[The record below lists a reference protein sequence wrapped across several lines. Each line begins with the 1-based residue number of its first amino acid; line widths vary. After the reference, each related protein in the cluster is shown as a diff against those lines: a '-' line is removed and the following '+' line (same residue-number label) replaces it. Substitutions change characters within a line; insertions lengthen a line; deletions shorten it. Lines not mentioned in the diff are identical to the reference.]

1 MFQNFLV
8 LGFDTFLVIS
18 TFLRREMLIRFY
30 LILSVNTPNLKFNP
44 NEKSIL
50 VDKHHSHTCPGPA
63 DHHHQ
68 HGGQWNSSLH

>member
-30 LILSVNTPNLKFNP
+30 LILSVNTPHLRFNS
-44 NEKSIL
+44 NEKLTIYFS
-50 VDKHHSHTCPGPA
+50 
-63 DHHHQ
+63 
-68 HGGQWNSSLH
+68 